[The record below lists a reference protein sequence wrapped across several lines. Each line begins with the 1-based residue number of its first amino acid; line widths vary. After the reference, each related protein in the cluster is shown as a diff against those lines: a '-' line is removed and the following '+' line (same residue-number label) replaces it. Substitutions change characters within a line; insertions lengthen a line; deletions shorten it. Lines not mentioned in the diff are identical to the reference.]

1 MRNHKIIR
9 GLNKNQNCSKQVS
22 HTRGFPCQK
31 SYWFS
36 KENSA
41 AHPRDICYKREVK
54 CKEKE
59 SKVHSGG
66 SVVTPH
72 FTLPSTRRNGHKGIQ
87 PPHLTG
93 KTSWSQSLKENPGRN
108 IKILE
113 EAGDQWK
120 TVSKLDT
127 AALRQPRRMS
137 PRTPSPIATLRAPFG
152 PGCGAGAVGEPSPNS
167 SAGFRRSQN
176 QKLTSTR
183 GG

>member
-59 SKVHSGG
+59 SKVHSGC

-72 FTLPSTRRNGHKGIQ
+72 FTLPSTRKKKRAQGN
-87 PPHLTG
+87 TAT
-93 KTSWSQSLKENPGRN
+93 TSDWENQLVSELKRESR
-108 IKILE
+108 K
-113 EAGDQWK
+113 K
-120 TVSKLDT
+120 H
-127 AALRQPRRMS
+127 
-137 PRTPSPIATLRAPFG
+137 
-152 PGCGAGAVGEPSPNS
+152 
-167 SAGFRRSQN
+167 
-176 QKLTSTR
+176 
-183 GG
+183 

>member
-1 MRNHKIIR
+1 MQGEGEQGPQWVLCGYPTLHTAF
-9 GLNKNQNCSKQVS
+9 NKKEETGTREYS
-22 HTRGFPCQK
+22 HQ
-31 SYWFS
+31 
-36 KENSA
+36 
-41 AHPRDICYKREVK
+41 
-54 CKEKE
+54 
-59 SKVHSGG
+59 
-66 SVVTPH
+66 
-72 FTLPSTRRNGHKGIQ
+72 
-87 PPHLTG
+87 PHLTG

-127 AALRQPRRMS
+127 AAPRQPRCTS

-167 SAGFRRSQN
+167 SAGFRGSQN